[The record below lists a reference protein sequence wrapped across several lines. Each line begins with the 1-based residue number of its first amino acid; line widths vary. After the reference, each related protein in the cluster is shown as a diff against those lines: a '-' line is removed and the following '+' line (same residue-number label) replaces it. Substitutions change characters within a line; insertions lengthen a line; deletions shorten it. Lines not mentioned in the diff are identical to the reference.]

1 MTGPVIDDS
10 GVFCVDPPCGERP
23 VHRYQGGDYALA
35 DIPEFFLVGRV
46 VDDPDGRDRIALTP
60 REIHELKTAADA
72 YSFDFEEGLIALCLD
87 LHRFAIERPEPE
99 FTFVADF

>member
-1 MTGPVIDDS
+1 MTEPVIDES

-35 DIPEFFLVGRV
+35 DIPELFLVGRV
-46 VDDPDGRDRIALTP
+46 LPDPDGRDRIVLGP
-60 REIHELKTAADA
+60 REIRELKTAADA
-72 YSFDFEEGLIALCLD
+72 YSFDFEEGLITLCLD